1 MIAKSNLFF
10 VIILTLFYNFE
21 VYAQNIKII
30 VKVENELITSYDIKN
45 KIISTLILNNK
56 EITQKNIDNL
66 KKISLD
72 ILIQNRLKK
81 IELKKTNLKKPVMQ
95 IDSYLNSISSNNVEN
110 LKKLF
115 QANNLDF
122 QNFENELETEF
133 KWKSFI
139 YNIYSK
145 SIVINEDDVAGE
157 IKKITSD
164 KKKLKRFNLSEIE
177 IFINENVNYNEVV
190 DQIKNEILNNGF
202 ESAVNKFSISE
213 TSTNNGKLGWI
224 NSSSLSKDIF
234 EIVNKM
240 KVGETTK
247 PLKKQ
252 DRVIF
257 LKLNDKKISNY
268 SDINIEELKIEL
280 INKKKEELF
289 TLYSNSYLSKL
300 RNSKIIQYYK

>member
-21 VYAQNIKII
+21 AYAQNTKII

-133 KWKSFI
+133 KWKNFI

>member
-122 QNFENELETEF
+122 ENFENELETEF
-133 KWKSFI
+133 KWKNFI

>member
-95 IDSYLNSISSNNVEN
+95 IDSYLNTISSNNVEN

-133 KWKSFI
+133 KWKNFI

>member
-81 IELKKTNLKKPVMQ
+81 IKIKKTNLKKPVMQ

-122 QNFENELETEF
+122 ENFENELETEF

-145 SIVINEDDVAGE
+145 SIVINEEDVAGE

>member
-1 MIAKSNLFF
+1 
-10 VIILTLFYNFE
+10 
-21 VYAQNIKII
+21 
-30 VKVENELITSYDIKN
+30 
-45 KIISTLILNNK
+45 
-56 EITQKNIDNL
+56 
-66 KKISLD
+66 
-72 ILIQNRLKK
+72 
-81 IELKKTNLKKPVMQ
+81 MQ

-122 QNFENELETEF
+122 ENFENELETEF

-145 SIVINEDDVAGE
+145 SIVINEEDVAGE

>member
-145 SIVINEDDVAGE
+145 SIVINEEDVAGE

>member
-122 QNFENELETEF
+122 KNFENELETEF

-145 SIVINEDDVAGE
+145 SIVINEEDVAGE

-202 ESAVNKFSISE
+202 ESAVNKFSIS
-213 TSTNNGKLGWI
+213 
-224 NSSSLSKDIF
+224 
-234 EIVNKM
+234 
-240 KVGETTK
+240 
-247 PLKKQ
+247 
-252 DRVIF
+252 
-257 LKLNDKKISNY
+257 
-268 SDINIEELKIEL
+268 
-280 INKKKEELF
+280 
-289 TLYSNSYLSKL
+289 
-300 RNSKIIQYYK
+300 

>member
-1 MIAKSNLFF
+1 M
-10 VIILTLFYNFE
+10 
-21 VYAQNIKII
+21 
-30 VKVENELITSYDIKN
+30 
-45 KIISTLILNNK
+45 
-56 EITQKNIDNL
+56 
-66 KKISLD
+66 
-72 ILIQNRLKK
+72 
-81 IELKKTNLKKPVMQ
+81 
-95 IDSYLNSISSNNVEN
+95 
-110 LKKLF
+110 
-115 QANNLDF
+115 
-122 QNFENELETEF
+122 
-133 KWKSFI
+133 
-139 YNIYSK
+139 
-145 SIVINEDDVAGE
+145 
-157 IKKITSD
+157 
-164 KKKLKRFNLSEIE
+164 
-177 IFINENVNYNEVV
+177 V

>member
-21 VYAQNIKII
+21 AYAQNTKII

-95 IDSYLNSISSNNVEN
+95 IDSYLNTISSNNVEN

>member
-122 QNFENELETEF
+122 KNFENELETEF

-145 SIVINEDDVAGE
+145 SIVINEEDVAGE

>member
-1 MIAKSNLFF
+1 
-10 VIILTLFYNFE
+10 
-21 VYAQNIKII
+21 
-30 VKVENELITSYDIKN
+30 
-45 KIISTLILNNK
+45 
-56 EITQKNIDNL
+56 
-66 KKISLD
+66 
-72 ILIQNRLKK
+72 
-81 IELKKTNLKKPVMQ
+81 
-95 IDSYLNSISSNNVEN
+95 
-110 LKKLF
+110 
-115 QANNLDF
+115 
-122 QNFENELETEF
+122 
-133 KWKSFI
+133 
-139 YNIYSK
+139 
-145 SIVINEDDVAGE
+145 VAGE

>member
-21 VYAQNIKII
+21 AYAQNTKII

>member
-122 QNFENELETEF
+122 ENFENELETEF
-133 KWKSFI
+133 KWKNFI

-145 SIVINEDDVAGE
+145 SIVINEEDVAGE